1 MEPIKKWNMVKAA
14 LFVSVISL
22 ALMAY
27 PTSPA
32 FAGRNTCGEGWMTGG
47 GSIFAT
53 TNGAEIEYFGQG
65 DTNGRVTH
73 GFVVHCDPRHS
84 DNLEIVDHAKGL
96 NFHLTELYD
105 SSYCEYDN
113 DINNPYPPVAGF
125 NTFVGTGEGR
135 CKGGDLGKQWQF
147 CFINFTF
154 TDGGE
159 RGGCIRDTAEILI
172 QDIDGTILLN
182 INGDVD
188 CGNHQAHGWR
198 Y

>member
-1 MEPIKKWNMVKAA
+1 MEPSKKWNMVKVGI
-14 LFVSVISL
+14 FVLMVSL
-22 ALMAY
+22 ALTAY
-27 PTSPA
+27 TTSPA

-73 GFVVHCDPRHS
+73 GFVVHCTPRNS
-84 DNLEIVDHAKGL
+84 DNLEIVDHSTGL
-96 NFHLTELYD
+96 NFHLLNLTFTSCDDDPE
-105 SSYCEYDN
+105 
-113 DINNPYPPVAGF
+113 IVPNPPDAGF
-125 NTFVGTGEGR
+125 DTFYGEGVGR
-135 CKGGDLGKQWQF
+135 CKRDDLGKQWQT
-147 CFINFTF
+147 CIINFTF

-188 CGNHQAHGWR
+188 CGNHQAHDSW
-198 Y
+198 